1 MKPVVRVELL
11 PSTEQA
17 QALKATLHV
26 CNEAADHTSQV
37 TQATEARDKYALQ
50 EAVYHELKGR
60 FGSSAQPTV
69 RVLGK
74 GADAYTTR
82 QANLKARNPDIPE
95 PGRTERLSG

>member
-37 TQATEARDKYALQ
+37 TQATEACDKY
-50 EAVYHELKGR
+50 
-60 FGSSAQPTV
+60 
-69 RVLGK
+69 VL
-74 GADAYTTR
+74 
-82 QANLKARNPDIPE
+82 
-95 PGRTERLSG
+95 